1 MKIRELNEL
10 LDGRFPPA
18 LSCDWDN
25 DGLLVSP
32 DPDATVS
39 GVLVALDPSDAA
51 IDEAEKRGCNV
62 LLTHHPLRFDRISSF
77 TPENGVSR
85 RVLRLLSL
93 GISTVAC
100 HTRADAAKGGV
111 NDALAALLGLSDVV
125 PFGDGIPRIG
135 ALPAPLPVREA
146 VAGILGATGA
156 KTALY
161 SGKAPGSVF
170 TVAVCGGSGK
180 DCLSAAAEAGADL
193 YLTGELSYHARLDA
207 ADLPTLVC
215 EIGHDASEMHV
226 VNVFSSFLAAAAPG
240 LRVETFPYYPGDG
253 FSGARLDI

>member
-1 MKIRELNEL
+1 MKLKDFLLAMESIAPREL
-10 LDGRFPPA
+10 A
-18 LSCDWDN
+18 LEFDN
-25 DGLLVSP
+25 PGLIVGTEKEDISR
-32 DPDATVS
+32 
-39 GVLVALDPSDAA
+39 VLVALDCT
-51 IDEAEKRGCNV
+51 EAVVREAKEKGCELV
-62 LLTHHPLRFDRISSF
+62 LTHHPLLFDRISSF

-180 DCLSAAAEAGADL
+180 DCLSAATFFKKETIHA
-193 YLTGELSYHARLDA
+193 LTSSRASYIPL
-207 ADLPTLVC
+207 
-215 EIGHDASEMHV
+215 
-226 VNVFSSFLAAAAPG
+226 
-240 LRVETFPYYPGDG
+240 
-253 FSGARLDI
+253 